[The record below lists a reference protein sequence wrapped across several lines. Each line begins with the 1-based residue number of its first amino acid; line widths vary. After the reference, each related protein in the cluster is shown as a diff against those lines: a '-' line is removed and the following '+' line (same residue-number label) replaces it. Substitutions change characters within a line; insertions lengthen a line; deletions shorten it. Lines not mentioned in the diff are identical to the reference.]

1 MVIALPRRL
10 SGSALP
16 RLNKRIE
23 FRVALIAALALF
35 FAQLGAMTHAY
46 SHLSEKPPVSS
57 QQGNLGIHD
66 FCKDCLNFAPLLSA
80 AGAPGLL
87 PFALPQACRVAP
99 QAQITC
105 LVDLKFLLAFR
116 SRAPPVSP

>member
-1 MVIALPRRL
+1 MVIGSPTQL

-16 RLNKRIE
+16 RLNKHLE

-35 FAQLGAMTHAY
+35 FAQLGAMAHAY
-46 SHLSEKPPVSS
+46 SHSPEKPPVSS
-57 QQGNLGIHD
+57 QQGTSGVHD

-80 AGAPGLL
+80 AGVPVSL
-87 PFALPQACRVAP
+87 PFAVPQACRVAP

-105 LVDLKFLLAFR
+105 LVDL
-116 SRAPPVSP
+116 